1 MVDAQEQALAYA
13 YSRETAERPTAD
25 QPEVPPAILHPSPYV
40 NRQRLPPPDLHAVL
54 VEWAHYPWRRP
65 EREPASMRGLDR
77 KIDIERKT
85 VTQDEFGEEVE
96 LWDKLAFRLSASVSP
111 VRGEERF
118 TSEQSVARQVEFR
131 VRYSAEVADLSL
143 LDRIVYPPFSSD
155 ASPVPTP
162 PDEQVYDIIEV
173 HELGRKGRKEGLRIV
188 AGRRALRAL

>member
-1 MVDAQEQALAYA
+1 
-13 YSRETAERPTAD
+13 
-25 QPEVPPAILHPSPYV
+25 
-40 NRQRLPPPDLHAVL
+40 
-54 VEWAHYPWRRP
+54 
-65 EREPASMRGLDR
+65 MRGLDR

-173 HELGRKGRKEGLRIV
+173 HELGRNEGLRIV
-188 AGRRALRAL
+188 AARRALPAL